1 LLREDKS
8 SEADFPET
16 RSPDCPECER
26 LWKIYVLATRQH
38 LDATVAKE
46 TTWQTDGIEKM
57 KTLEHQA
64 VEAGQWRML
73 ARKAVK
79 DHAAE
84 HAGDEPR
91 TQD

>member
-1 LLREDKS
+1 LPEDKS

-16 RSPDCPECER
+16 RSPECPECER

-46 TTWQTDGIEKM
+46 TARPTDGIEKM
-57 KTLEHQA
+57 KILEHQA
-64 VEAGQWRML
+64 VEAAQWRML

-84 HAGDEPR
+84 HAFRNPGI
-91 TQD
+91 

>member
-1 LLREDKS
+1 LPEDKS

-46 TTWQTDGIEKM
+46 TARLTDGIEEM
-57 KTLEHQA
+57 KILEHQA
-64 VEAGQWRML
+64 VEAAQWRMI

-84 HAGDEPR
+84 HAFKKPGI
-91 TQD
+91 

>member
-1 LLREDKS
+1 LLPEDKS

-38 LDATVAKE
+38 LDAAVAKE
-46 TTWQTDGIEKM
+46 TADGIEKM
-57 KTLEHQA
+57 KILEHQA
-64 VEAGQWRML
+64 VEAAQWRML

-84 HAGDEPR
+84 HAGEKPS